1 MSTTGVLP
9 SNRHAGPTTSPLR
22 HLAIAWRA
30 QTWRNVL
37 YLLLALPLGAV
48 YFAVLV
54 AGLAAGAGLAVV
66 VVGLGVL
73 ALTMYAWRGMAAL
86 ERALARTL
94 LRVRIHPPADRDRGL
109 PWRNRAELWVRD
121 PVTWKSL
128 VFLLSK
134 LPMGIVAYSLIA
146 FLGFSSLVLAVA
158 PAIVAFTPV
167 IFFGWEMETPAQALP
182 FVPLG
187 LVACL
192 VSLHLFNGL
201 AWLYAVFARV
211 MLGPSTVELRERV
224 AGLRDASARILAAAD
239 DERRRIERDLHDGA
253 QQRLVALNLT
263 LGVAETRVATDP
275 EGAARL
281 IAQARAEAVEAV
293 RELRE
298 LARGIHPALLADR
311 GLGAALEALAA
322 RAPVPVAITGIPS
335 VRLPAAVEATAYYVT
350 AEALTN
356 MAKHANA
363 SGATIRLDADRSR
376 LLIEVRDDGDGG
388 AHTAPGGGLH
398 GLADRVDAL
407 DGRLELDSPPGG
419 GTAVIAEIPLESR

>member
-1 MSTTGVLP
+1 MTGVLP
-9 SNRHAGPTTSPLR
+9 HHRHAGHASGLR
-22 HLAIAWRA
+22 RYVAVAWQPA
-30 QTWRNVL
+30 TWRNVL
-37 YLLLALPLGAV
+37 YLLLSLPLGAA
-48 YFAVLV
+48 YFAVLA
-54 AGLAAGAGLAVV
+54 AGLGAGAALAVV
-66 VVGLGVL
+66 VVGLVVL
-73 ALTMYAWRGMAAL
+73 GLTLWAWRGMAAL
-86 ERALARTL
+86 ERLLARL
-94 LRVRIHPPADRDRGL
+94 LLDVRIHPPADRDRGL
-109 PWRNRAELWVRD
+109 PWLRRAELWIRD

-128 VFLLSK
+128 VYLLAK
-134 LPMGIVAYSLIA
+134 LPMGLVAFALLA

-187 LVACL
+187 LVATL

-201 AWLYAVFARV
+201 AWLYGVFARV

-263 LGVAETRVATDP
+263 LGVAESRVATDP
-275 EGAARL
+275 EAATAL
-281 IAQARAEAVEAV
+281 IAQAREEALQAV
-293 RELRE
+293 KELRE

-322 RAPVPVAITGIPS
+322 RAPVPVEVLGTPRR
-335 VRLPAAVEATAYYVT
+335 RLPPAVEATAYYIT

-356 MAKHANA
+356 IAKYAE
-363 SGATIRLDADRSR
+363 ATTATVVLDADRHR
-376 LLIEVRDDGDGG
+376 LRVEVRDDGVGG
-388 AHTAPGGGLH
+388 AHAGTGGGLH
-398 GLADRVDAL
+398 GLSDRVEAL
-407 DGRLELDSPPGG
+407 DGHFELHSPPGE
-419 GTAVIAEIPLESR
+419 GTAVIAEIPLERR